1 MYYTIYYILNNRMD
15 FTRAASIE
23 ETRKRQGELIMAG
36 ASIKCVKDQNGEI
49 VIL

>member
-15 FTRAASIE
+15 FVRVASIE
-23 ETRKRQGELIMAG
+23 EARKRQGELIMAD
-36 ASIKCVKDQNGEI
+36 ASIRCIKDQNGEI